1 MISVLVLLALAGVA
15 GAGVYPNGGTDLTQ
29 TPAPDAANVTATAAN
44 LTNAGSP
51 YAAEFQDNTSTTPLT
66 GETLNVSLEPVVE
79 DLVAPL
85 MLTDAGDDSGRL
97 FVVDQVGTVSIID
110 ENGTLVEE
118 PFLDVR
124 DRMVDLNP
132 SYDERGLLSIA
143 FHPDFGENG
152 RVFAF
157 YTVPLRE
164 GAPDG
169 WDSTNRLSA
178 FRVDST
184 NPDRVDATTEEI
196 LMEIDNPQSNHNGGS
211 IAFGPRDGYLYVPL
225 GDGGAANDNGTGHT
239 PEIGNAQDL
248 TNIYGSVLRIDV
260 DNVTAEN
267 VTEPPE
273 NATWTTAAG
282 SLYGIPADNPFAG
295 NASVPPEIYAY
306 GLRNP
311 AYISFDAEGNLFA
324 ADAGQD
330 LFEEVSIVTKGGN
343 YGWRLME
350 GTHCFD
356 PENPETP
363 PATCPANGSSG
374 DPLIGPVIE
383 GGRDLGV
390 VFVGGRV
397 YNGTALPDLSGRYVF
412 GYWSTGFDVAN
423 ATLLVA
429 TPPAEWNASA
439 FPDSAENLTP
449 EDVAM
454 WSLQRLNVTPTGT
467 LDAYLLGFGEDADAE
482 LYALTSED
490 AGPDTGNATGA
501 VWKIV
506 PANVTETPAENV
518 TVVPGAGVTTTPAAT
533 ANVTTTPAATANVT
547 TTPAATA
554 NVTTTPAATANV
566 TTTPAATANVTTT
579 PAATANVTTTPAAT
593 ENVTTTPAATAN
605 VTTTPAPGTQN
616 VTMGIAAEAIAF
628 NTSTITVPAGADVTM
643 VFDNQDTGI
652 PHNVAVYTDS
662 TAAEEIFV
670 GEIIDGPAEVTY
682 TFTAP
687 EEPGTYYFRCDVHP
701 SMDGDFVVE

>member
-1 MISVLVLLALAGVA
+1 MISVLVVLALAGVA
-15 GAGVYPNGGTDLTQ
+15 GAAVYPNGGTDLTQ
-29 TPAPDAANVTATAAN
+29 TPAPEAGNVTATAGN

-51 YAAEFQDNTSTTPLT
+51 YAAGYLNNTSITRLA
-66 GETLNVSLEPVVE
+66 GENETVNVSLEPVAE
-79 DLVAPL
+79 GFVAPL
-85 MLTDAGDDSGRL
+85 MLTDAGDGTGRL

-110 ENGTLVEE
+110 ANGTLVEE

-124 DRMVDLNP
+124 DRMVNLTP

-143 FHPDFGENG
+143 FHPEFGENG

-157 YTVPLRE
+157 YTAPLRE
-164 GAPDG
+164 EAPDD

-178 FRVDST
+178 FEVDPT
-184 NPDRVDATTEEI
+184 NPDRVNTTSEEI
-196 LMEIDNPQSNHNGGS
+196 LIEIDKPQSNHNGGS

-282 SLYGIPADNPFAG
+282 SLYGIPADNPFVA
-295 NASVPPEIYAY
+295 NESIPPEIYAY

-311 AYISFDAEGNLFA
+311 AYITFDAEGNLFV
-324 ADAGQD
+324 ADAGQN
-330 LFEEVSIVTKGGN
+330 LFEEVSLVVNGGN
-343 YGWRLME
+343 YGWRLRE
-350 GTHCFD
+350 GTLCFD

-374 DPLIGPVIE
+374 EPLIGPVIE
-383 GGRDLGV
+383 GGHDLGV

-397 YNGTALPDLSGRYVF
+397 YNGTALPDLAGRYVF

-429 TPPAEWNASA
+429 TPPAEWNATA

-454 WSLQRLNVTPTGT
+454 WSLQRLNVTGTPAGT
-467 LDAYLLGFGEDADAE
+467 LDAYLLGFGEGGESE

-490 AGPDTGNATGA
+490 AGPDAANATGT

-506 PANVTETPAENV
+506 PANVTETPTPTANV
-518 TVVPGAGVTTTPAAT
+518 TVVPGAGVTTTPTATGNVTVTPTENVTAVPT
-533 ANVTTTPAATANVT
+533 ANVTTTPAVTTNVT
-547 TTPAATA
+547 ATPTGNATPAAA
-554 NVTTTPAATANV
+554 GNVTV
-566 TTTPAATANVTTT
+566 GV
-579 PAATANVTTTPAAT
+579 
-593 ENVTTTPAATAN
+593 
-605 VTTTPAPGTQN
+605 
-616 VTMGIAAEAIAF
+616 AAEALAF
-628 NTSTITVPAGADVTM
+628 NTSTITVPAGANVTM

-652 PHNVAVYTDS
+652 PHNVAFYTDS
-662 TAAEEIFV
+662 SAADAIFV
-670 GEIIDGPAEVTY
+670 GEIIDGPDQVTY

-701 SMDGDFVVE
+701 SMDGEFVVE